1 MSNEQQGSQWQ
12 QDGLETRLRTVERL
26 ANGAFP
32 LVGTVAGGNAVAGTV
47 GEYAEA
53 SLVIGSAV
61 SLTTNT
67 DATVVS
73 FSLTPGDWDVSAVC
87 GFTPAASTSITH
99 ISAGVSTTAA
109 TMPTALGA
117 QTAISFPAI
126 VPGAT
131 TEWLWPVTP
140 TRLNLTVTTTV
151 YLIAHAFF
159 TVSTLGAYGVI
170 RARRVR

>member
-1 MSNEQQGSQWQ
+1 MSNEQAGAQWQ
-12 QDGLETRLRTVERL
+12 QDTLESRLRTVERV

-32 LVGTVAGGNAVAGTV
+32 LVGTIAGGNAVVGTI
-47 GEYAEA
+47 GEYAEV

-61 SLTTNT
+61 SLTTGT

-73 FSLTPGDWDVSAVC
+73 FSLTAGDWDVSAVC
-87 GFTPAASTSITH
+87 GFSPAASTSITH
-99 ISAGVSTTAA
+99 LSAGVSTTAA
-109 TMPTALGA
+109 TMGGLGT
-117 QTAISFPAI
+117 QSAISFPAI

-131 TEWLWPVTP
+131 TEWLWPVQP
-140 TRLNLTVTTTV
+140 VRISLSVMTTV

-159 TVSTLGAYGVI
+159 TVSTLGAYGLM